1 MFILMFCI
9 NGNNFELRKKFPQR
23 AVLLFPFLKGSIFK
37 VCKILTEAMSSFGFV
52 SIFLCL
58 YICICTYVS
67 VFVSLCMCICIY
79 EFVNL
84 YLYLCLRI
92 CIYVFVFVYS
102 YKAMSLN
109 AQLCVA
115 WVLAEAV
122 VGKTQVDGSA
132 NKLGKHIV

>member
-1 MFILMFCI
+1 MF
-9 NGNNFELRKKFPQR
+9 
-23 AVLLFPFLKGSIFK
+23 
-37 VCKILTEAMSSFGFV
+37 
-52 SIFLCL
+52 
-58 YICICTYVS
+58 
-67 VFVSLCMCICIY
+67 VFVN
-79 EFVNL
+79 FH
-84 YLYLCLRI
+84 LRI